1 MKPHCY
7 PRKKQS
13 GFSLVELMIASVI
26 GLLLTSA
33 MLTAYVASARSYQ
46 MQDAMSEVQES
57 GRFAM
62 RILLKDLRQSG
73 IDVTGSQLVLGV
85 KNSATD
91 ISDFEASRSDL
102 IIAESSVLSDIVYLP
117 GLDPDGPSGV
127 KGDDGVAYYIGSTEG
142 LRSSLY
148 HNKNALVEGVA
159 GLIVEYGVDSDGDK
173 LVDSYNKL
181 ADMAAADWNN
191 VMSARFYLL
200 MSSSGTG
207 VTDQPQQLIAPFDA
221 VDASDRRLYQVFTAT
236 ALLRNALVV
245 SERG

>member
-1 MKPHCY
+1 MKPLCY
-7 PRKKQS
+7 PRNSQS

-33 MLTAYVASARSYQ
+33 MLAAYVASARTYQ
-46 MQDAMSEVQES
+46 IQDAMSEVQES

-73 IDVTGSQLVLGV
+73 VDVSGSQIVLGV
-85 KNSATD
+85 KNSTD
-91 ISDFEASRSDL
+91 SINDFETSRSDL
-102 IIAESSVLSDIVYLP
+102 IIADKSVLSDIVYLP
-117 GLDPDGPSGV
+117 GLDPDGPSGP

-148 HNKNALVEGVA
+148 HNKDALVEGVV
-159 GLIVEYGVDSDGDK
+159 GLVIEYGVDSDGDK
-173 LVDSYNKL
+173 LVDSYKKL
-181 ADMAAADWNN
+181 TAMNATDWDE
-191 VMSARFYLL
+191 VMSVRFYLL

-207 VTDQPQQLIAPFDA
+207 VTEQAQQLIAPFNT
-221 VDASDRRLYQVFTAT
+221 VDTSDRRLYQVFTAT

-245 SERG
+245 SEGG